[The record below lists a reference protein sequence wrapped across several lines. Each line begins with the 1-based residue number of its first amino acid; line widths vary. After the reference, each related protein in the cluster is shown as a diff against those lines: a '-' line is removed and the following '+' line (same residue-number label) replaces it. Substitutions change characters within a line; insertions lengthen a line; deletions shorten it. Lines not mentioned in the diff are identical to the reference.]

1 MPIARDLLHQEFVIF
16 LIQFNNSATMRSLR
30 HDSLVDT
37 NNMQLKMY
45 DAIKGAWGL

>member
-1 MPIARDLLHQEFVIF
+1 
-16 LIQFNNSATMRSLR
+16 MRSLR

-45 DAIKGAWGL
+45 DAIKGAWGLWTYRLQLRSSCP